1 MMSRVGLS
9 KDSIEEKMTGVFDL
23 ELNEGSSHI
32 NDFGDE
38 DDDAIEVDQVRG
50 VSRFVG
56 GLKSW
61 ADLRGTNL

>member
-23 ELNEGSSHI
+23 ELNEGSNHI
-32 NDFGDE
+32 NDILDE

-50 VSRFVG
+50 VSCLTASLQVR
-56 GLKSW
+56 LIW
-61 ADLRGTNL
+61 R